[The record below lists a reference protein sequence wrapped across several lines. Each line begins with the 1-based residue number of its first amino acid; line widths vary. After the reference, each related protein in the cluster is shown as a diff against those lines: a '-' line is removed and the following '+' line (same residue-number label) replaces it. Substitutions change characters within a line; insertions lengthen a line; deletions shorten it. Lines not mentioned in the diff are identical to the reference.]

1 MTPGT
6 STLDR
11 RLFRLQRLSAMALA
25 VCLVVHLATMIL
37 AVQGGLTAAE
47 ILERTRDNSV
57 WLSFYLAF
65 VLMVTLHVPIGLRN
79 ILREFTG
86 WSASRVNLVGLL
98 AGFVLLAL
106 GLRAA
111 WAVFLA

>member
-25 VCLVVHLATMIL
+25 VCLVVHLVTMIL

-86 WSASRVNLVGLL
+86 WSASTVNLAGLL

>member
-1 MTPGT
+1 MR
-6 STLDR
+6 SASAALDR
-11 RLFRLQRLSAMALA
+11 RLFRIQRLSAMVLA
-25 VCLVVHLATMIL
+25 ACLVVHLITMIL

-47 ILERTRDNSV
+47 ILGRTRDNMV

-79 ILREFTG
+79 ILRELTS
-86 WSASRVNLVGLL
+86 WSEPKVNLASLL
-98 AGFVLLAL
+98 AAAVLFVL

>member
-1 MTPGT
+1 MR
-6 STLDR
+6 SASITLDR
-11 RLFRLQRLSAMALA
+11 RLFRIQRLSAMVLA
-25 VCLVVHLATMIL
+25 GCLVVHLIPMIL

-47 ILERTRDNSV
+47 ILGRTRDNMV

-79 ILREFTG
+79 ILRELTS
-86 WSASRVNLVGLL
+86 WSEPKVNLASLL
-98 AGFVLLAL
+98 AAALLFVL
-106 GLRAA
+106 GLRAS

>member
-1 MTPGT
+1 MTSGV

-25 VCLVVHLATMIL
+25 VCLVVHLVTMIF

-47 ILERTRDNSV
+47 ILDRTRDNSV

-86 WSASRVNLVGLL
+86 WSASTVNLAGLL

>member
-1 MTPGT
+1 MMPGT
-6 STLDR
+6 PTLER
-11 RLFRLQRLSAMALA
+11 RLFRLQRLSAMVLA
-25 VCLVVHLATMIL
+25 VCLVVHLITMIL

-47 ILERTRDNSV
+47 ILARTRDNTA
-57 WLSFYLAF
+57 WLAFYLAF

-79 ILREFTG
+79 ILRELTD
-86 WSASRVNLVGLL
+86 WPTSRVNLASLL
-98 AGFVLLAL
+98 AGFVLLTF